1 MPDSSGTSGTQAA
14 RRAGRSPSWSNQ
26 QAGPAPPVREEGSVQ
41 RSHETVTL
49 AAVRP
54 APVVPAWAAALLA
67 VLLSMAGVLGLAR
80 PAAAAGPNTADILAA
95 VNAAR
100 AQAGLAPYTLSS
112 QLSSVALGWSQQMAA
127 KNALSHN
134 PSLTSQVSNWS
145 YLGENVGVGPTW
157 SAIETAFMN
166 SPEHRSNI
174 LDHDFTQIGIGVV
187 VSGDRVWITQD
198 FRRPQTS
205 ASTSSSSASTA
216 STTSRVASSGTRSAP
231 APATTRP
238 APKAPTSRAASA
250 PSPRATLAA
259 RIDEA
264 TSRVPASNSKADP
277 LSQAVTFLQT
287 MSTIAG

>member
-1 MPDSSGTSGTQAA
+1 M
-14 RRAGRSPSWSNQ
+14 
-26 QAGPAPPVREEGSVQ
+26 Q
-41 RSHETVTL
+41 RSHQTVAL

-54 APVVPAWAAALLA
+54 APAVPAWVAALLA
-67 VLLSMAGVLGLAR
+67 MLLSVAGVLGLAR

-95 VNAAR
+95 VNSAR

-112 QLSSVALGWSQQMAA
+112 ELSSVALGWSGQMAA

-134 PSLTSQVSNWS
+134 PALTSQVSNWS

-205 ASTSSSSASTA
+205 ASTASST
-216 STTSRVASSGTRSAP
+216 STTSRVAASS
-231 APATTRP
+231 TRP
-238 APKAPTSRAASA
+238 APVTRPASPATRPAAPSAPKRPAAAA
-250 PSPRATLAA
+250 PSPQATLTA
-259 RIDEA
+259 RIDA
-264 TSRVPASNSKADP
+264 AASRVPADNPKADP